1 MWRRMRVLWLWALVC
16 AGTASAQTAAQTAAE
31 PVYTR
36 ARLVSVLQEPG
47 DTGKL
52 YVRLQLV
59 PRWRLP
65 FTTQA
70 WRVRDRSLLTG
81 IPEGAWVKFTA
92 RRVEGENTLTSIHM
106 VEECK
111 RFQPCD

>member
-1 MWRRMRVLWLWALVC
+1 MARWIHVLVLWAVIG
-16 AGTASAQTAAQTAAE
+16 AGAASAQTTTEAPAA

-36 ARLVSVLQEPG
+36 ARFVSVLQEG
-47 DTGKL
+47 GSGGKL
-52 YVRLQLV
+52 YVRLKLL
-59 PRWRLP
+59 PRSKLP

-70 WRVRDRSLLTG
+70 FRVVDRALLAG

-92 RRVEGENTLTSIHM
+92 RHIEGENTLTSIH
-106 VEECK
+106 VVDECK